1 MAALSSTIAA
11 ATALAGAG
19 VAVKGQRDAK
29 KAAQNAA
36 DDQRRAAI
44 ESAEVLG
51 EASREAVGD
60 IQSGEDAAIAAI
72 ARGNKKARGY
82 LDPTIDSG
90 QAAFRMAD
98 NLSLDGSPLTGP
110 LANSLLDAGNN
121 SINERIYDT
130 SGPVG
135 NELVRQGD
143 INVSGLSKDYID
155 NLIQHSQLGLAAAGD
170 SSAINSRAGNNI
182 GDIFQQGGS
191 QRASALVG
199 ANPQLQQL
207 SESAMDASLLSSAA
221 GQKFKTGAVESLA
234 GLAGQIY
241 GNRG

>member
-1 MAALSSTIAA
+1 MAAITSAVLATGAA
-11 ATALAGAG
+11 L
-19 VAVKGQRDAK
+19 KGQRDAK
-29 KAAQNAA
+29 KANEKAA
-36 DDQRRAAI
+36 EDQRRAAI
-44 ESAEVLG
+44 QSAEILG

-72 ARGNKKARGY
+72 LRGKDKSRGY

-90 QAAFRMAD
+90 QAAYRRAD
-98 NLSLDGSPLTGP
+98 NSVLKGRPLSSTARALSD
-110 LANSLLDAGNN
+110 SLLDAG
-121 SINERIYDT
+121 SSSVNERIYDT

-170 SSAINSRAGNNI
+170 SSAINSRNINNL

-234 GLAGQIY
+234 GLAGQLY
-241 GNRG
+241 DNRG